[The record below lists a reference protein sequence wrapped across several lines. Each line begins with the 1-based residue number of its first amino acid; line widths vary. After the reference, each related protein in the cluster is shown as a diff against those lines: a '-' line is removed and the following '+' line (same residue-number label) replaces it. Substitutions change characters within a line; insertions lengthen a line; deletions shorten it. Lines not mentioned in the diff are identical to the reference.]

1 MKRVSLTDQS
11 GQWFDSEKSEIYK
24 ENTYHDGKNW
34 ISKATGS
41 QWEHEAVHVTKGG
54 KFILNHWS
62 NFQGSTETYEEITKE
77 QAAEWFA
84 KQDMQDNEIPDVFL
98 EEVMKLEID

>member
-41 QWEHEAVHVTKGG
+41 QWEHEAVHVTKGVS
-54 KFILNHWS
+54 LS
-62 NFQGSTETYEEITKE
+62 
-77 QAAEWFA
+77 
-84 KQDMQDNEIPDVFL
+84 
-98 EEVMKLEID
+98 